1 MKKSLTATVALALSL
16 ANFTEAKEFDY
27 ARVLMAGTGEVGN
40 IFVRYLYSSEN
51 PCLVIQSL
59 VPGGKGKVS
68 AQQEICSLDGKSFY
82 DGYTY
87 VDFKS
92 GRFENG
98 KLFFDVGITP
108 LKSAGE
114 TPLLCEV
121 IFKDELADHLSCS
134 LEDPDEDTKHAKC
147 RAENQIQPRMLK
159 TITKNVK

>member
-1 MKKSLTATVALALSL
+1 MKIFLIPALILSL
-16 ANFTEAKEFDY
+16 AAPTDAKEFNY
-27 ARVLMAGTGEVGN
+27 SRVLMAGTGDLGN
-40 IFVRYLYSSEN
+40 TFVRYLYSSET

-68 AQQEICSLDGKSFY
+68 AQQEICSIDGKSFY

-92 GRFENG
+92 GKFENG

-108 LKSAGE
+108 LKSASE
-114 TPLLCEV
+114 TSVLCEV

-134 LEDPDEDTKHAKC
+134 LEYPDEDTKHAKC
-147 RAENQIQPRMLK
+147 RAENQIQPSMLK
-159 TITKNVK
+159 TITKM